1 MAVGH
6 LYHAMNYGP
15 RVRDYNST
23 NTEIS
28 PQKHEKKKKVFYFF
42 KTKEKQQLVIL
53 IEPKKSS
60 KKTFKND

>member
-28 PQKHEKKKKVFYFF
+28 PQKHEKKKKVFF
-42 KTKEKQQLVIL
+42 KKKNKRKTTTCNPHRTQEIKQ
-53 IEPKKSS
+53 KD
-60 KKTFKND
+60 F

>member
-28 PQKHEKKKKVFYFF
+28 PQKHEKKKKVFFFF
-42 KTKEKQQLVIL
+42 KNKRKTTTCNPHRTQEIKQ
-53 IEPKKSS
+53 KD
-60 KKTFKND
+60 F

>member
-28 PQKHEKKKKVFYFF
+28 PQKHEKKKKVFFF
-42 KTKEKQQLVIL
+42 KKKQ
-53 IEPKKSS
+53 KK
-60 KKTFKND
+60 NNNL